1 MGKSFRKNP
10 IIGNCGS
17 GSGGGSE
24 KDDKSGN
31 NRRLRR
37 KLKIKLHI
45 ATEDDYDSDVLPE
58 LDDVSNPWDAS
69 KDGKSRFDKIK
80 YPELMRK

>member
-10 IIGNCGS
+10 IIGNCAK
-17 GSGGGSE
+17 GSE

-37 KLKIKLHI
+37 KTKIKLLTSTI
-45 ATEDDYDSDVLPE
+45 EDTESEVLPE
-58 LDDVSNPWDAS
+58 LDDVSDLWDMR
-69 KDGKSRFDKIK
+69 KDGKSRFNKDKH
-80 YPELMRK
+80 PELMRK